1 MQVQN
6 NALVS
11 QPQSGSTVVA
21 TPPAGGGRYVSIF
34 ENPAEF
40 GARVQ
45 IAQALSKTQ
54 FVPEAFRGKAEDC
67 LVALDMA
74 ARLEL
79 NPLAVFSDIYIIDN
93 RASFSSK
100 FLIALVN
107 RSGRFSRIQY
117 AEGVDGMTEVT
128 FSGWGET
135 RGQRKTWKE
144 KVPNY
149 YAQASFT
156 ELASGEVYTSP
167 RVDMNF
173 AEKNGWVQKNGSK
186 WQSMP
191 EIMCRYRAA
200 SILIKSV
207 CPEIVMGLE
216 WADDLQDA
224 KEDKPA
230 ARPVDVKPA
239 PRKSVPQIKNDVVIE
254 VVDDSAFQ
262 NFGAQINAA
271 PSVAALNQIAA
282 AIAEAN
288 LTAAQ
293 KTTLRRV
300 WTQKKKE
307 LAQTSVAP
315 TLPAFENL
323 PSETTINAVALRTA
337 INDATN
343 VGALESMRN
352 AIADALHN
360 GQITDDEAD
369 DLQQACATRL
379 DDLTPAEV
387 DDAPTPPTPAQ
398 LERAT
403 AFLDE
408 IERYTKSDD
417 VAALNF
423 MRATIYNAQIEGTIT
438 PAQAQ
443 ELTQK
448 VVSIVNDLDG

>member
-1 MQVQN
+1 MQAQN
-6 NALVS
+6 NALIA
-11 QPQSGSTVVA
+11 QAQSGSTAVA
-21 TPPAGGGRYVSIF
+21 TQPASGGRYVSIF

-117 AEGVDGMTEVT
+117 AEGVDGTAEVT

-144 KVPNY
+144 KVPNH

-167 RVDMNF
+167 RVDLNF

-224 KEDKPA
+224 REEKPA
-230 ARPVDVKPA
+230 ARPVEVKPA
-239 PRKSVPQIKNDVVIE
+239 PRKAVPQIKNDVVIE

-282 AIAEAN
+282 AIVEAN

-300 WTQKKKE
+300 WAQKKKE
-307 LAQTSVAP
+307 LEQSPVVP
-315 TLPAFENL
+315 TLPPFENL
-323 PSETTINAVALRTA
+323 PSETAINAVALRSA
-337 INDATN
+337 INYATN
-343 VGALESMRN
+343 VDALESMRD
-352 AIADALHN
+352 AIADALNN
-360 GQITDDEAD
+360 GQITADEAD
-369 DLQQACATRL
+369 DLQHACAARM
-379 DDLTPAEV
+379 DELTPADA

-398 LERAT
+398 LERAA

-408 IERYTKSDD
+408 IERYAKNDD
-417 VAALNF
+417 VTALNF

-438 PAQAQ
+438 PTQAQ
-443 ELTQK
+443 EITQK
-448 VVSIVNDLDG
+448 VVSVVNNIEG